1 MPERSEY
8 APGTPSWVDIGTDVD
23 AAKQFYGAL
32 LGWGAQDAGPVEE
45 TGGYGFFTKNG
56 KLVAGYGPQ
65 QNPGLPFWSSYVNV
79 TDIADTTKRAR
90 DAGGSVVVEPMQV
103 MEAGSMAVY
112 QDPQGAFISAWQPGQ
127 HKGAQLMNESGAFC
141 WNELNARDVDAA
153 KAFYPAVFG
162 WGVLTH
168 EGGPMPYSEWQIGAD
183 SIAGMLPMPPGVPD
197 AVPSF
202 WLVYF
207 AVDDSDAA
215 AAKVTELG
223 GSVMMSGID
232 SPAGRFSVVADPQ
245 GATFAVIA
253 LPEGGHS

>member
-32 LGWGAQDAGPVEE
+32 FGWGTQDAGPVEE
-45 TGGYGFFTKNG
+45 TGGYGFFTKDG

-65 QNPGLPFWSSYVNV
+65 QNPGPPFWSSYVNV
-79 TDIADTTKRAR
+79 ADLADTTQRVR
-90 DAGGSVVVEPMQV
+90 DAGGTVVVDPMQV
-103 MEAGSMAVY
+103 MDAGSMAVY
-112 QDPQGAFISAWQPGQ
+112 QDPQGAFISAWQPAG
-127 HKGAQLMNESGAFC
+127 HLGAQVVNEPGAFS
-141 WNELNARDVDAA
+141 WNELNARDVAAA

-162 WGVLTH
+162 WAHETH
-168 EGGPMPYSEWQIGAD
+168 EGGPMPYTEWKLGGE

-197 AVPSF
+197 MVPSH

-215 AAKVTELG
+215 AAKVQELG
-223 GSVMMSGID
+223 GSVMMPGID
-232 SPAGRFSVVADPQ
+232 SPAGKFSVVADPQ
-245 GATFAVIA
+245 GAAFAVIT
-253 LPEGGHS
+253 LQPRH